1 MMTSA
6 RARTNRAIW
15 RPTEP
20 DLGGA
25 PGDPVDLFA
34 FSPTEVAARILGGE
48 LTAGLVEQVEV
59 GAEFLPR
66 ARAGLHRCLQCEGP
80 FAGTPSLI
88 GWLQTPAGGKR
99 ALFGICQECDR
110 PGIKQLL
117 ITRIGGTEITL
128 H

>member
-1 MMTSA
+1 MTSA
-6 RARTNRAIW
+6 TARRI
-15 RPTEP
+15 RES
-20 DLGGA
+20 DLG
-25 PGDPVDLFA
+25 GDPVDLRA
-34 FSPTEVAARILGGE
+34 FSPRETAARILAGE

-80 FAGTPSLI
+80 FVGTPSLI
-88 GWLQTPAGGKR
+88 GWLQTPAGR

-117 ITRIGGTEITL
+117 ISRLGATL

>member
-1 MMTSA
+1 MTSA
-6 RARTNRAIW
+6 TARRI
-15 RPTEP
+15 RES

-25 PGDPVDLFA
+25 PGDPVDLRA

-48 LTAGLVEQVEV
+48 LTAGLVEMVEI
-59 GAEFLPR
+59 GAAFLPR

-80 FAGTPSLI
+80 FVGTPSLI
-88 GWLQTPAGGKR
+88 GWLQTPAGTKR
-99 ALFGICQECDR
+99 ALFGICQKCDR

-117 ITRIGGTEITL
+117 ISRLGATL